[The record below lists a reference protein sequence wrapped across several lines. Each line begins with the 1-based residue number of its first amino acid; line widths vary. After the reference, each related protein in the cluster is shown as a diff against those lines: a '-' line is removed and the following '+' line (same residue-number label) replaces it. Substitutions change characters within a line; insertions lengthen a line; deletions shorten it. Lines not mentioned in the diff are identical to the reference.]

1 MVMVEHLLN
10 TLREAP
16 NPCSPPCTFN
26 PTDPNTIHLLPRP
39 VDDDQD
45 DGTDDRLMMLMTHN
59 GLDLE
64 GEEDYVDA
72 TPGAYGSIESDGT
85 HPLTPVDTC

>member
-1 MVMVEHLLN
+1 
-10 TLREAP
+10 
-16 NPCSPPCTFN
+16 
-26 PTDPNTIHLLPRP
+26 
-39 VDDDQD
+39 
-45 DGTDDRLMMLMTHN
+45 LMMLMTHN

-85 HPLTPVDTC
+85 HLLTPVDTC